1 MPANNP
7 APTTRAASSIVRTF
21 GPPSLP
27 PPFLPPELFGAF
39 DAFPRFF
46 ANSVSS
52 PPPAGRT
59 RQYGLSAGGAERG
72 AQSAGREGQGTERR
86 ARGAERGDP
95 TDPTDRTDLTDEL
108 RATRSAL
115 CAMRFASRSVPYA
128 AAAPGT
134 M

>member
-59 RQYGLSAGGAERG
+59 RQYGLSAGGAER
-72 AQSAGREGQGTERR
+72 R
-86 ARGAERGDP
+86 ARGAKGRAQSAER
-95 TDPTDRTDLTDEL
+95 
-108 RATRSAL
+108 AARSAEIRPIRL
-115 CAMRFASRSVPYA
+115 IGPI
-128 AAAPGT
+128 
-134 M
+134 